1 MKETQQKLDTVRLQD
16 ISYAYRQS
24 AVLNAAIE
32 LDLFTKISEGI
43 TTRSELATAL
53 DITATNAE
61 RLLVACEAIGLVSKG
76 EDRYTNA
83 PDVERF
89 LVKGEKRFAGP
100 WMRMATR
107 GWQEWGDLS
116 RHLKSKDAP
125 RVLGNYDE
133 AFTVDNARAYHQ
145 STYSIGMGAG
155 RRFAKQCD
163 LSKRT
168 RILDLGGGS
177 GCYCITAAQAYP
189 HLEAIVFD
197 LPSMAVIAG
206 EFIEQHGLSDRIQV
220 QPGDFTKDEFPRNV
234 DVVIMAS
241 NLPQYNHEIIQGVV
255 NKAFDALLPGGEMH
269 LIGETLNDD
278 GDGNI
283 SPAMWGMSEAISG
296 STGIAHSES
305 EVAGYLRS
313 AGFADVAVNE
323 FIPGSLSRV
332 VGYKR
337 G

>member
-1 MKETQQKLDTVRLQD
+1 MKDTPKRLDTVRLQD

-24 AVLNAAIE
+24 AVLNAAVD
-32 LDLFTKISEGI
+32 LDLFTKIFEGI
-43 TTRSELATAL
+43 TSLSEIAAAL

-61 RLLVACEAIGLVSKG
+61 RLLVACQAIGLVSKDG
-76 EDRYTNA
+76 ERYANA

-125 RVLGNYDE
+125 RVLGNYE
-133 AFTVDNARAYHQ
+133 GFTVDDARAYHQ

-189 HLEAIVFD
+189 NVEAIVFD

-255 NKAFDALLPGGEMH
+255 NKAFNALLPGGEMH

-278 GDGNI
+278 GDRNI
-283 SPAMWGMSEAISG
+283 SPAMWGMNEAILG

-305 EVAGYLRS
+305 EVAGYLRT
-313 AGFADVAVNE
+313 AGFIDVAANE

>member
-1 MKETQQKLDTVRLQD
+1 MLKESSQKLDTVRLQD

-24 AVLNAAIE
+24 AVLNAAVE
-32 LDLFTKISEGI
+32 LDLFTQVSDGMGTLSEI
-43 TTRSELATAL
+43 ATAL
-53 DITATNAE
+53 DVSMTNAE
-61 RLLVACEAIGLVSKG
+61 RLLVACEAIGLVAKDG
-76 EDRYTNA
+76 ERFTNA

-89 LVKGEKRFAGP
+89 LVKGKRSFAGP
-100 WMRMATR
+100 WMKMATR
-107 GWQEWGDLS
+107 NWDEWGNLEGYL
-116 RHLKSKDAP
+116 RSKGDP
-125 RVLGNYDE
+125 CILGNYEGFAVED
-133 AFTVDNARAYHQ
+133 ARAYHQ

-163 LSKRT
+163 LSTRT

-189 HLEAIVFD
+189 NLEAIVFD
-197 LPSMAVIAG
+197 LPSMSVIAG

-220 QPGDFTKDEFPRNV
+220 QPGDFTKDKFPGDV

-241 NLPQYNHEIIQGVV
+241 NLPQYNHEIIQGIV

-278 GDGNI
+278 GDRNI
-283 SPAMWGMSEAISG
+283 SPALWGMNEAILG

-305 EVAGYLRS
+305 DVAGYLVT
-313 AGFADVAVNE
+313 AGFTDVTANE

-332 VGYKR
+332 VGHKLD
-337 G
+337 

>member
-1 MKETQQKLDTVRLQD
+1 MTETPQKLDTVRLQD

-32 LDLFTKISEGI
+32 LELFTKISEGI
-43 TTRSELATAL
+43 TTRPEIATAL
-53 DITATNAE
+53 DISATNAE
-61 RLLVACEAIGLVSKG
+61 RLLVACEAIGLVLNDG
-76 EDRYTNA
+76 DHYTNA

-89 LVKGEKRFAGP
+89 LVKGEKRCAGP

-107 GWQEWGDLS
+107 GWQEWGDLN
-116 RHLKSKDAP
+116 RYLKSKDAP
-125 RVLGNYDE
+125 RVLGNYE
-133 AFTVDNARAYHQ
+133 EFSVDDARAYHQ

-189 HLEAIVFD
+189 DIQAIVFD
-197 LPSMAVIAG
+197 LPPMTVIAG

-283 SPAMWGMSEAISG
+283 SPAMWGMNEAILG